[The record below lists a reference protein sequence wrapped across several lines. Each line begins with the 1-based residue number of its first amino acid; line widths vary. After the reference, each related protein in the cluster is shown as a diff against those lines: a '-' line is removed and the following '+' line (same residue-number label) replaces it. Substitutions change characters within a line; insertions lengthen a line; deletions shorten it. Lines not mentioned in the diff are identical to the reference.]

1 MSIAAEQA
9 AESAAQKAES
19 VTEQDRYAVKA
30 LLASLAGNI
39 LDTFDNLLLGFLLVA
54 ISAELHLS
62 RPEAGSIATATLI
75 GAVVGGI
82 GFGILSDQYGRIR
95 VLAWTI
101 LVFACFTALCALSV
115 GYWDLLTYRTLAGLG
130 IGGEWGIGMAL
141 VAEAWPARTRAR
153 GLSFVGIGGPLGI
166 MLAAFVTPL
175 LLPHIGWR
183 GVFVVGVFP
192 AILAFIVRRT
202 VPEPQIYLQQT
213 RKRRF
218 GLPLWNLFNNRER
231 AKATFGMIILC
242 SMQTFGFFGL
252 LIWLPT
258 YLSTQFGYTVTKSA
272 MWTAVT
278 ATGMIIGILAF
289 GELADRIGRRPTFF
303 IYQIGAFVMLLI
315 YSQLT
320 SEYALLVG
328 GGVMGFFVNGMIAG
342 LGTLMSELYPTEMRG
357 TAESSIFNIG
367 RGFGAFGPL
376 IVAIL
381 STQYSFTV
389 AIASLS
395 AIYLIELVATAF
407 LIPERK
413 GMALT

>member
-1 MSIAAEQA
+1 MTAAAEQ
-9 AESAAQKAES
+9 
-19 VTEQDRYAVKA
+19 VTQTVVQQDQYAYKA
-30 LLASLAGNI
+30 LFASLAGNI

-82 GFGILSDQYGRIR
+82 GFGILSDHYGRIR

-101 LVFACFTALCALSV
+101 LIFAGFTALCALSV

-153 GLSFVGIGGPLGI
+153 GLSFVGIGGPLGVL
-166 MLAAFVTPL
+166 LAAFLTPL
-175 LLPHIGWR
+175 LLPVIGWR
-183 GVFVVGVFP
+183 GMFVVGAFP
-192 AILAFIVRRT
+192 AILAFIIRRS

-213 RKRRF
+213 RKQRF
-218 GLPLWNLFNNRER
+218 GLPLWNLFNKRET
-231 AKATFGMIILC
+231 AKITFGMIILC
-242 SMQTFGFFGL
+242 AMQSFGFFGL

-258 YLSTQFGYTVTKSA
+258 YLSTQFGYTITKSSV
-272 MWTAVT
+272 WTAVT
-278 ATGMIIGILAF
+278 AAGMMVGILVF
-289 GELADRIGRRPTFF
+289 GEVADRIGRRPAFF
-303 IYQIGAFVMLLI
+303 TYQIGAFVMVLV

-320 SEYALLVG
+320 SEYSLLIA

-342 LGTLMSELYPTEMRG
+342 LGTLMSELYPTEMRS
-357 TAESSIFNIG
+357 TAESGIFNIG
-367 RGFGAFGPL
+367 RGFGGFGPL
-376 IVAIL
+376 VVAIL

-395 AIYLIELVATAF
+395 AIYVIELVATAF

-413 GMALT
+413 GTPLG